1 MVALKRFGPDV
12 RRIPNAYTS
21 LGFGQAVDPHDVLV
35 IGQDQF
41 LPPARNIIWDCRG
54 FQHGLP
60 AVPMDFNALFS
71 SDISSANIQ
80 EVLETWPDQELKG
93 FLLDG
98 VDFRAD
104 LPLQIVLGPHLV
116 SLAKAWPSAHKEI
129 GRFTILDTMTFTNAF
144 HFCRFETNRKVLPHE
159 STR

>member
-1 MVALKRFGPDV
+1 L
-12 RRIPNAYTS
+12 
-21 LGFGQAVDPHDVLV
+21 
-35 IGQDQF
+35 
-41 LPPARNIIWDCRG
+41 
-54 FQHGLP
+54 
-60 AVPMDFNALFS
+60 
-71 SDISSANIQ
+71 
-80 EVLETWPDQELKG
+80 PDQEHKG

-98 VDFRAD
+98 GDFNAD